1 MPSSSDKYVFRS
13 TLGWVWFGVAVLV
26 CGYLLVDMAIR
37 GGVWDAFLV
46 APWLIGVC
54 WLVWIFQVSPRIVAD
69 DDGARVV
76 NVLRVIELPWSTVE
90 AVRLRYNMEFQLRTG
105 AKVTA
110 WGGSSRRLH
119 KSLKRRSAEDPAE
132 QEAEALQRLH
142 ANSNDRSGRVHR
154 TWDMP
159 ALIALAVII
168 VWIAFS
174 LIQTGGFVLP

>member
-1 MPSSSDKYVFRS
+1 
-13 TLGWVWFGVAVLV
+13 VWFGLAVAV
-26 CGYLLVDMAIR
+26 CGYLLIDMAVR
-37 GGVWDAFLV
+37 ASVWDAFLV
-46 APWLIGVC
+46 TPWLAGIC

-69 DDGARVV
+69 EDGARVV
-76 NVLRVIELPWSTVE
+76 NVLRVIDMPWSAVE
-90 AVRLRYNMEFQLRTG
+90 SVRLKYNAEFVLRTG

-119 KSLKRRSAEDPAE
+119 KSIKRRSVEDPAE

-142 ANSNDRSGRVHR
+142 ADTSNRGGYVNR
-154 TWDMP
+154 TWDVP
-159 ALIALAVII
+159 ALAALLVIV

>member
-1 MPSSSDKYVFRS
+1 MASGSDKYVFRS
-13 TLGWVWFGVAVLV
+13 TLGWVWFGLAALV

-37 GGVWDAFLV
+37 GSVWDAFLV
-46 APWLIGVC
+46 APWLGGVC

-69 DDGARVV
+69 EDGARVV
-76 NVLRVIELPWSTVE
+76 NVLRVIDLPWSTVE
-90 AVRLRYNMEFQLRTG
+90 SVRLRYNAEFVLRTG

-119 KSLKRRSAEDPAE
+119 KSLKRRSVEDPAE

-142 ANSNDRSGRVHR
+142 ANTRNSSGYVHR
-154 TWDMP
+154 TWDVP
-159 ALIALAVII
+159 ALIALAVIV
-168 VWIAFS
+168 VWIVFS